1 MHTTSYPI
9 VLERKQPQRNMA
21 RFYLLELDRD
31 LFGIALAR
39 RSWGRIGTVGRSI
52 EVPFP
57 SADAAPHELDRLQD
71 AKRRRGHIDR
81 LT

>member
-1 MHTTSYPI
+1 MSTTSYPI

-39 RSWGRIGTVGRSI
+39 RDGNNMMPWAMRCG
-52 EVPFP
+52 FL
-57 SADAAPHELDRLQD
+57 SAF
-71 AKRRRGHIDR
+71 
-81 LT
+81 